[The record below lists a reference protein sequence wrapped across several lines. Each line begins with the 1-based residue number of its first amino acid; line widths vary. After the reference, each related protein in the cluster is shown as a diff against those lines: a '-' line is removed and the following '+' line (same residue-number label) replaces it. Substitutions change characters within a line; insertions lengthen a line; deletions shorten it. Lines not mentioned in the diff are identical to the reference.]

1 MGVAQ
6 GQWLFQAKIKL
17 YRVVFLGALQSFI
30 FLRARVM
37 VVGVEVDLGN
47 AEVIGAKEREGC
59 IDTLIDGRMD
69 DMVLVLNVRSA
80 LSQKG
85 K

>member
-1 MGVAQ
+1 MA
-6 GQWLFQAKIKL
+6 LSSKKKIVS
-17 YRVVFLGALQSFI
+17 RVFLGALQSFV
-30 FLRARVM
+30 FLRARVT
-37 VVGVEVDLGN
+37 VVGVEVDLAN

-59 IDTLIDGRMD
+59 MDTLIDGRMD
-69 DMVLVLNVRSA
+69 DMVLVLKVRSA